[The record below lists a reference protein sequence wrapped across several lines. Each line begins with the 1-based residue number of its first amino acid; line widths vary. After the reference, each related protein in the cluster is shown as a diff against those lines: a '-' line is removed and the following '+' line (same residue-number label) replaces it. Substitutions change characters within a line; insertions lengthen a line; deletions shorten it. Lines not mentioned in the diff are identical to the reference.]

1 MCVCGLITGSNESNW
16 SGQIWFVIVTILVIC
31 FVNKTK
37 MSTAEKELEN
47 CPTLEEIDEKLKET
61 EKEFQ
66 ETREEVE
73 KLHVNGDCHYDQ
85 AESYAKSKLNIG
97 GKQCSVELAQGR
109 ESRNMICVQLC
120 CAL

>member
-1 MCVCGLITGSNESNW
+1 
-16 SGQIWFVIVTILVIC
+16 
-31 FVNKTK
+31 

-47 CPTLEEIDEKLKET
+47 CPTLEEIDEKLEET

-73 KLHVNGDCHYDQ
+73 KLHDQ

-97 GKQCSVELAQGR
+97 GKQCSAELAQGR
-109 ESRNMICVQLC
+109 ESRNMIFVQLC